1 MGGRP
6 DLRAGPR
13 AGSVRDLPLEPLTA
27 AAFAPFGDVIEVPA
41 GAGGAANDG
50 TAVRY
55 DDVGA
60 LELTASDGRPVLS
73 LFRVAPAR
81 LPLECGALERHPLS
95 SQAFVPVGGRRF
107 LVVVSGGGEAPEAA
121 RARAFL
127 TDGRQGVNYRR
138 ATWHHPVLALEAETD
153 FVMVGRA
160 DDGRDCEVAPF
171 AGGMIVRIPRISR

>member
-1 MGGRP
+1 MAGRP
-6 DLRAGPR
+6 EPG
-13 AGSVRDLPLEPLTA
+13 GVRDLSIEPLTA

-41 GAGGAANDG
+41 GAGRAANDG

-73 LFRVAPAR
+73 LFRVTPAR

-95 SQAFVPVGGRRF
+95 SQAFVPVGGQRF
-107 LVVVSGGGEAPEAA
+107 LVVAAAGGARAPEAA

-127 TDGRQGVNYRR
+127 TNGRQGVNYRP

-171 AGGMIVRIPRISR
+171 AGGMVVRIPTLSR